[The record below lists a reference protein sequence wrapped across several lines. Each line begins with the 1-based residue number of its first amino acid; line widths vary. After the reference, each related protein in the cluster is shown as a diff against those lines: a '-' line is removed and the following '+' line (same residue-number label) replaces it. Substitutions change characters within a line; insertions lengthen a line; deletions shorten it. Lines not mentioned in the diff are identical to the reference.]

1 LANKN
6 YVILH
11 LLFVCQEIV
20 QSIILTTFY
29 GDSSNIDLLVQVA
42 SL

>member
-6 YVILH
+6 YIVLH

-20 QSIILTTFY
+20 QSIMFTTFY
-29 GDSSNIDLLVQVA
+29 RDSPNIDLLVQVA